1 MQPLGG
7 LTAKWYTFA
16 MRKVKLESGERYHIY
31 NRGVDKR
38 KIFSNQK
45 DLDRFFQSMIAF
57 NCVEPV
63 GSLFEQS
70 FQKDKIKKPLVK
82 FIAYNLLF
90 NHFHF
95 VLEQVAE
102 GGISEFMKRLLGGY
116 TWYFNKK
123 STRSGSLFQGTFK
136 SKYIDSDGY
145 LSHISVYVNLNDK
158 IPLGGLTAK
167 LTKSSWNEYVNT
179 DLCKPDEKICS
190 GKDTVLGQ
198 FDSIE
203 DYKKFA
209 LSSLEDIRLNKE
221 KYKELEE

>member
-1 MQPLGG
+1 M
-7 LTAKWYTFA
+7 
-16 MRKVKLESGERYHIY
+16 YHIF

-38 KIFSNQK
+38 KIFSTQK
-45 DLDRFFQSMIAF
+45 DVDRFFKSMSAF

-63 GSLFEQS
+63 GSLHEQS
-70 FQKDKIKKPLVK
+70 FQKDKIKKPLVE
-82 FIAYNLLF
+82 FISYNLLS

-95 VLEQVAE
+95 ILEQVAE

-123 STRSGSLFQGTFK
+123 NKRSGSLFQGTFK
-136 SKYIDSDGY
+136 SKFIDSDGY
-145 LSHISVYVNLNDK
+145 LVHSSVYVNLNDK

-167 LTKSSWNEYVNT
+167 WGKSSWNEYV
-179 DLCKPDEKICS
+179 DVGLCKADEKICL
-190 GKDTVLGQ
+190 GKNKVLGQ
-198 FDSIE
+198 FKSVE

-209 LSSLEDIRLNKE
+209 LSCLEDIRLNKE

>member
-1 MQPLGG
+1 
-7 LTAKWYTFA
+7 
-16 MRKVKLESGERYHIY
+16 MRKVKLANGETYHIY

-38 KIFSNQK
+38 KIFSDQK
-45 DLDRFFQSMIAF
+45 DLNRFFQSMIVF
-57 NCVEPV
+57 NCIEPV
-63 GSLFEQS
+63 GSLHEQS

-82 FIAYNLLF
+82 FIVYNLLP
-90 NHFHF
+90 NHLHF

-123 STRSGSLFQGTFK
+123 NKRSGSLFQGTFK

-145 LSHISVYVNLNDK
+145 LLHVSVYVNLNDK

-167 LTKSSWNEYVNT
+167 FGKSSWNEYVNP
-179 DLCKPDEKICS
+179 DLCKIGEKICS
-190 GKDTVLGQ
+190 GKDIVLEQ
-198 FDSIE
+198 FKSVE

-209 LSSLEDIRLNKE
+209 LSSLEDIRASKE

>member
-1 MQPLGG
+1 
-7 LTAKWYTFA
+7 
-16 MRKVKLESGERYHIY
+16 MRKVKLENGEMYHIY

-38 KIFSNQK
+38 KIFSTQK
-45 DLDRFFQSMIAF
+45 DLDRFFESMKIF
-57 NCVEPV
+57 NCIEPV
-63 GSLFEQS
+63 GSLHEQS

-82 FIAYNLLF
+82 FIAYNLLS

-95 VLEQVAE
+95 ILEQVAE

-123 STRSGSLFQGTFK
+123 NKRSGSLFEGTFK

-145 LSHISVYVNLNDK
+145 LLHSSVYVNLNDK

-167 LTKSSWNEYVNT
+167 LGKSSWNEYVDI
-179 DLCKPDEKICS
+179 DLCKPADKICL
-190 GKDTVLGQ
+190 GKDEVFKQ

-203 DYKKFA
+203 
-209 LSSLEDIRLNKE
+209 
-221 KYKELEE
+221 

>member
-1 MQPLGG
+1 V
-7 LTAKWYTFA
+7 TT
-16 MRKVKLESGERYHIY
+16 RKVKFANKEIYHIY

-45 DLDRFFQSMIAF
+45 DLDRFFQSILAF

-63 GSLFEQS
+63 GSLHEQS
-70 FQKDKIKKPLVK
+70 FQKDKIKKPLVQ
-82 FIAYNLLF
+82 FVVYNLLP

-95 VLEQVAE
+95 ILEQVTE

-123 STRSGSLFQGTFK
+123 NKRSGSLFQGTFK
-136 SKYIDSDGY
+136 SKHVDSNEY
-145 LSHISVYVNLNDK
+145 LLHTSVYVNLNDK
-158 IPLGGLTAK
+158 ISLSGLTAK
-167 LTKSSWNEYVNT
+167 LTKSSWNEYVNPN
-179 DLCKPDEKICS
+179 LCKLDEKICL
-190 GKDTVLGQ
+190 GKDVVLEQ
-198 FDSIE
+198 FDSVE

-209 LSSLEDIRLNKE
+209 LSSLEDIRANKE

>member
-1 MQPLGG
+1 
-7 LTAKWYTFA
+7 
-16 MRKVKLESGERYHIY
+16 MRKVKLANGEIYHIY

-45 DLDRFFQSMIAF
+45 DMDRFFKSMVAF

-82 FIAYNLLF
+82 FIAYNLLL

-95 VLEQVAE
+95 ILEQVAE

-123 STRSGSLFQGTFK
+123 NKRSGSLFQGTFK
-136 SKYIDSDGY
+136 SKHIDSDEY
-145 LSHISVYVNLNDK
+145 LLHISVYVNLNDK

-167 LTKSSWNEYVNT
+167 LTKSSWNEYVNV
-179 DLCKPDEKICS
+179 DSSKKHEQICF
-190 GKDTVLGQ
+190 GKNIILEQ

-209 LSSLEDIRLNKE
+209 LSSLEDVRLNKE

>member
-1 MQPLGG
+1 MHKIKF
-7 LTAKWYTFA
+7 TNDET
-16 MRKVKLESGERYHIY
+16 YHIF

-45 DLDRFFQSMIAF
+45 DLNRFFQSMSVF

-63 GSLFEQS
+63 GSIHEQS
-70 FQKDKIKKPLVK
+70 FKKDKVKKPLVK
-82 FIAYNLLF
+82 FIAYNLLP

-95 VLEQVAE
+95 ILEQVVE

-123 STRSGSLFQGTFK
+123 EKRSGSLFQGTFK

-145 LSHISVYVNLNDK
+145 LLYASVYVNLNDK

-167 LTKSSWNEYVNT
+167 LTKSSWNEYVNP
-179 DLCKPDEKICS
+179 DLCKLNEKICS
-190 GKDTVLGQ
+190 GKNMVLEQ
-198 FDSIE
+198 FDSVE

-209 LSSLEDIRLNKE
+209 LSSLGDIRTNKE
-221 KYKELEE
+221 KYKELED

>member
-1 MQPLGG
+1 MH
-7 LTAKWYTFA
+7 KIKFA
-16 MRKVKLESGERYHIY
+16 NNETYHIF

-45 DLDRFFQSMIAF
+45 DLDRFFQSMLIF

-63 GSLFEQS
+63 GSIHEQS

-82 FIAYNLLF
+82 FIAYNLLS

-95 VLEQVAE
+95 ILEQVVE

-123 STRSGSLFQGTFK
+123 NKRSGSLFQGTFK
-136 SKYIDSDGY
+136 SKYIDSEGY
-145 LSHISVYVNLNDK
+145 LLHASVYVNLNDK

-167 LTKSSWNEYVNT
+167 WTKSSWIEYVNP
-179 DLCKPDEKICS
+179 DLCKKNEKICS
-190 GKDTVLGQ
+190 GKNIILEQ

-209 LSSLEDIRLNKE
+209 LSSLEDIRANKE
-221 KYKELEE
+221 KYKELED

>member
-1 MQPLGG
+1 
-7 LTAKWYTFA
+7 
-16 MRKVKLESGERYHIY
+16 MRKVKLVNGEIYHIY

-45 DLDRFFQSMIAF
+45 DLNRFFESMSVF
-57 NCVEPV
+57 NCIEPV
-63 GSLFEQS
+63 GSIHEQS

-82 FIAYNLLF
+82 FIAYNLLQ

-95 VLEQVAE
+95 ILEQVSE

-123 STRSGSLFQGTFK
+123 NKRSGSLFQGTFK
-136 SKYIDSDGY
+136 SKHIDSNEY
-145 LSHISVYVNLNDK
+145 LLRASVYVNLNDK

-167 LTKSSWNEYVNT
+167 LTKSSWNEYI
-179 DLCKPDEKICS
+179 DSGLCKPDEKICS
-190 GKDTVLGQ
+190 NKDMILEQ
-198 FDSIE
+198 FDSVE
-203 DYKKFA
+203 DYKNFSI
-209 LSSLEDIRLNKE
+209 SSLEDIRLKKE

>member
-1 MQPLGG
+1 
-7 LTAKWYTFA
+7 
-16 MRKVKLESGERYHIY
+16 MRKVKLENGEMYHIY

-38 KIFSNQK
+38 KIFSTQK
-45 DLDRFFQSMIAF
+45 DLDRFFESMKIF
-57 NCVEPV
+57 NCIEPV
-63 GSLFEQS
+63 GSLHEQS

-82 FIAYNLLF
+82 FIAYNLLS

-95 VLEQVAE
+95 ILEQVAE

-123 STRSGSLFQGTFK
+123 NKRSGSLFEGTFK

-145 LSHISVYVNLNDK
+145 LLHSSVYVNLNDK

-167 LTKSSWNEYVNT
+167 LGKSSWNEYVNA
-179 DLCKPDEKICS
+179 DLCKPAEKICL
-190 GKDTVLGQ
+190 GKDAVLEQ
-198 FDSIE
+198 FESIE

-221 KYKELEE
+221 NYKELEE

>member
-1 MQPLGG
+1 M
-7 LTAKWYTFA
+7 
-16 MRKVKLESGERYHIY
+16 YHIY

-38 KIFSNQK
+38 KIFSTQK
-45 DLDRFFQSMIAF
+45 DLDRFFESMSAF
-57 NCVEPV
+57 NCIEPV
-63 GSLFEQS
+63 GSLYEQS

-82 FIAYNLLF
+82 FIAYNLLS

-95 VLEQVAE
+95 ILEQVAE

-123 STRSGSLFQGTFK
+123 HKRSGSLFQGTFK

-145 LSHISVYVNLNDK
+145 LLHSSVYVNLNDK

-167 LTKSSWNEYVNT
+167 LTKSSWKEYV
-179 DLCKPDEKICS
+179 DIDSCKSNEKICL
-190 GKDTVLGQ
+190 GKDIVLKQ

-209 LSSLEDIRLNKE
+209 LDCLDDIRLNKE

>member
-1 MQPLGG
+1 MHKIKF
-7 LTAKWYTFA
+7 TKDET
-16 MRKVKLESGERYHIY
+16 YHIF

-45 DLDRFFQSMIAF
+45 DLDRFFKSMLAF
-57 NCVEPV
+57 NCVEPI
-63 GSLFEQS
+63 GSLYEQS
-70 FQKDKIKKPLVK
+70 FQKDKIKKPLVQ
-82 FIAYNLLF
+82 FVAYNLLS

-95 VLEQVAE
+95 ILKQVVE

-123 STRSGSLFQGTFK
+123 EKRSGSLFQGTFK

-145 LSHISVYVNLNDK
+145 LLHASVYVNLNDK

-167 LTKSSWNEYVNT
+167 LTKSSWNEYINP
-179 DLCKPDEKICS
+179 DLCRPDEKICS
-190 GKDTVLGQ
+190 GKDIVLEQ
-198 FDSIE
+198 FDSVE

-209 LSSLEDIRLNKE
+209 LSSLEDIRANKE
-221 KYKELEE
+221 KYKELEN